1 MALAPAAAVI
11 TAPTGTRRRRA
22 AGKPVQVAAPPG
34 DTPTDD
40 GGAAVYVAAWQRTVP
55 PVPPAPAPPARLRGV
70 RDAARTL
77 LLALLFF
84 AATGAVIQGRAV
96 EGRSMEP
103 SLHPGQRLLINR
115 GVYLRV
121 APARVLGWLPFVHA
135 DERARYLFHRPR
147 RGEVIVF
154 APPAGGNGDLIK
166 RVIAVPGDHIRIA
179 DGWVYIN
186 GRRLDEP
193 YVNGAGTVCAGPWCD
208 LTLGADEY
216 YVMGDNRVNS
226 SDSRLWGPIRA
237 GTIVGKAW
245 LIYRPLADFGPAR

>member
-1 MALAPAAAVI
+1 MTQRRRVAPEPVQAAAL
-11 TAPTGTRRRRA
+11 PD
-22 AGKPVQVAAPPG
+22 

-40 GGAAVYVAAWQRTVP
+40 GSAAVYVAAWERTVP
-55 PVPPAPAPPARLRGV
+55 PVVPGPARPCGVPGV
-70 RDAARTL
+70 RQAVQTL
-77 LLALLFF
+77 LLAVLIF
-84 AATGAVIQGRAV
+84 AATGAVVQGREV

-121 APARVLGWLPFVHA
+121 PPARLLGWLPFVHL
-135 DERARYLFHRPR
+135 DEHARYLFHRPR

-154 APPAGGNGDLIK
+154 SPPVGGGADLIK
-166 RVIAVPGDHIRIA
+166 RVIAVPGDHIRIT
-179 DGWVYIN
+179 DGWVYVN